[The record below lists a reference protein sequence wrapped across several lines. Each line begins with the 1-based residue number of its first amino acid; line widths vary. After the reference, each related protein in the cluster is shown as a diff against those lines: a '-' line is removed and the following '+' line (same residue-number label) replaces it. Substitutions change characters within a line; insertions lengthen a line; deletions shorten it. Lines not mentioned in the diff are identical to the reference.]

1 MPRSV
6 RSRPDPA
13 VTVPSKM
20 VGRGAVSTQAQN
32 LAAHTGRPARR
43 PWTRVGAVAVAA
55 HVFYELVDG
64 EQVEGAEF
72 TPDVENELWRREQA
86 VAQRAAQTRPSTSC
100 AVAWNRV
107 SRSEKVIASLRK
119 LSEWGQLA
127 RGPQAAGPNRHG
139 LGQQALDQVVGGIL
153 EGGPVAVGETAKTQT
168 PRDGRQSS
176 GGRCAARIMEREREP
191 ERRGRRPAVRR
202 SARPRGSRGPG
213 LRPGATPFRLG
224 RGARPSRRSRH
235 IHHDVELS
243 RPAARP

>member
-1 MPRSV
+1 V
-6 RSRPDPA
+6 GSRCGGGASQGVDLGKGTSA
-13 VTVPSKM
+13 HAEIRTVQAGPGGHGSIKN
-20 VGRGAVSTQAQN
+20 GRPGAVSTQAQN
-32 LAAHTGRPARR
+32 LAAPTGRPARR

-127 RGPQAAGPNRHG
+127 
-139 LGQQALDQVVGGIL
+139 
-153 EGGPVAVGETAKTQT
+153 
-168 PRDGRQSS
+168 
-176 GGRCAARIMEREREP
+176 
-191 ERRGRRPAVRR
+191 
-202 SARPRGSRGPG
+202 
-213 LRPGATPFRLG
+213 
-224 RGARPSRRSRH
+224 
-235 IHHDVELS
+235 
-243 RPAARP
+243 